1 MSEANSAHEGFAVIL
16 EELDELKTEVWRKQ
30 SKRWPK
36 KMRQEAVQI
45 AVMAMRF
52 AWRCAVAND
61 LIVVQSGVSVDRI
74 DVMDWFKAVNLEQ
87 ARDVF
92 HVVEGILEMRR
103 QTVPKRKRRD
113 LDPARRGCR
122 RA

>member
-1 MSEANSAHEGFAVIL
+1 M
-16 EELDELKTEVWRKQ
+16 
-30 SKRWPK
+30 
-36 KMRQEAVQI
+36 
-45 AVMAMRF
+45 
-52 AWRCAVAND
+52 AND

-103 QTVPKRKRRD
+103 LTVPKRKRRD
-113 LDPARRGCR
+113 LDPGSQGLPEGMTVHSAPRRSEVK
-122 RA
+122 